1 MFQKEELDRLQK
13 QKELLVLQSEANRQ
27 RLVDDCQRLS
37 SPEFWI
43 EEGQG
48 MVRRHPGMA
57 AGLAAAAGMLIVRRL
72 RSSGGISGAIGIA
85 GAASLMAALG
95 HALGDNKMGF
105 DPPRL
110 VPWSAAMA
118 VGTLVLCGVLAGI
131 YPARRAAMLEPV
143 EALRKE

>member
-27 RLVDDCQRLS
+27 RLADDFQRLA

-72 RSSGGISGAIGIA
+72 RSSGGISGAIGVITKL
-85 GAASLMAALG
+85 ASLAF
-95 HALGDNKMGF
+95 KVT
-105 DPPRL
+105 RL
-110 VPWSAAMA
+110 F
-118 VGTLVLCGVLAGI
+118 
-131 YPARRAAMLEPV
+131 
-143 EALRKE
+143 RKSEDE